1 MGAIE
6 ASHSS
11 SAQSIRLRTG
21 DPCGLLALT
30 RRNMESNR
38 NTNPILPAPG
48 VCRSSATNAEP
59 SVTVNTGR
67 HNDGAVL
74 KRRRRGVAS
83 EDSRSGGA
91 LMRCGSFLQ
100 MGTFNANTL
109 RTEYR
114 VAECEQRRNDAN
126 IEILG
131 VQEHR
136 IILQDPNNIEY
147 KTIGSSFFIISSGW
161 RNEAQASQGGVGA
174 LISKRAKRAL
184 LDAKR
189 ITDRILRVEF
199 DGNPKTTVLVA
210 YAPTNATE
218 QRVVEEFYSDL
229 RNTLQ
234 DIPAHNFV
242 TILGDFNARIG
253 PEVAP
258 HTFHGA
264 TNRNGSLLAVLLPE
278 FNLLVANGQFQKRP
292 GKLWIF
298 KDRATDSLR
307 QLDYIL
313 IRKK

>member
-1 MGAIE
+1 
-6 ASHSS
+6 
-11 SAQSIRLRTG
+11 
-21 DPCGLLALT
+21 
-30 RRNMESNR
+30 
-38 NTNPILPAPG
+38 
-48 VCRSSATNAEP
+48 
-59 SVTVNTGR
+59 
-67 HNDGAVL
+67 
-74 KRRRRGVAS
+74 
-83 EDSRSGGA
+83 
-91 LMRCGSFLQ
+91 

-109 RTEYR
+109 RTDSR
-114 VAECEQRRNDAN
+114 VAECEQRRSDAN

-147 KTIGSSFFIISSGW
+147 RTIGSSFFIISSGW
-161 RNEAQASQGGVGA
+161 RNDAQASQGGVGA

-199 DGNPKTTVLVA
+199 DGNPKTTVLII
-210 YAPTNATE
+210 YAPTNAAE
-218 QRVVEEFYSDL
+218 QRVVEEFYSEL

-253 PEVAP
+253 SEVAP
-258 HTFHGA
+258 HTFHEA
-264 TNRNGSLLAVLLPE
+264 TNRNGSFLADLLPE

-292 GKLWIF
+292 GKLWTF

-313 IRKK
+313 IRKKWRNSLMDAEAYNSFSTVGSDHRVVCTRLKLSLWVSKHTRKTTKLTICK